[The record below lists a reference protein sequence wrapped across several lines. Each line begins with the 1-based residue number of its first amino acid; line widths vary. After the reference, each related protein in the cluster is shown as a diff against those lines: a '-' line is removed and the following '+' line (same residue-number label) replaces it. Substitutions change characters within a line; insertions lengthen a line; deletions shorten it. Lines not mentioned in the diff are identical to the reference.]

1 MHRVDASD
9 APFTPLVLHIAP
21 AFVLGELRRASA
33 SFPGRSTASPA
44 KPARTEL
51 RLDILYLDVHLFPLA
66 EHW

>member
-9 APFTPLVLHIAP
+9 APFTPPVLHIAP
-21 AFVLGELRRASA
+21 AFVLGELHRASA

-44 KPARTEL
+44 KPARPEL
-51 RLDILYLDVHLFPLA
+51 RLGVLYPDVHFSPLA